1 MLIGELAKQVGL
13 SKDTIRFYE
22 KLELIQPLIRNNGY
36 KDYSEQDAQQ
46 LQLIQIAKNLGFT
59 LTEIK
64 EILDLI
70 NVSDL
75 PAEQFQNILRNK
87 LQAIEEKV
95 SQLQGMQLLLN
106 NLLLGEPCPLR
117 KNCNI

>member
-1 MLIGELAKQVGL
+1 MLIGELAKQVAL

-22 KLELIQPLIRNNGY
+22 KLELIQPLIQNNGY
-36 KDYSEQDAQQ
+36 KNYSEQDAQQ
-46 LQLIQIAKNLGFT
+46 LLLIQTAKNLGFT

-64 EILDLI
+64 EILDLVNI
-70 NVSDL
+70 TDI
-75 PAEQFQNILRNK
+75 PAEQFQNILRTK
-87 LQAIEEKV
+87 LKTIEEKIA
-95 SQLQGMQLLLN
+95 QLHDVQTLLN